1 MKAIR
6 RRFLDFFGV
15 GTDDQ
20 TDSRPSSVRFKCTA
34 QQVHSLRL
42 GRSLMG
48 TMYTGNEHEDE
59 SKELLPAA
67 AVEASDS
74 ELRLLLSTMPFLQV
88 LNADVEPLCPHDE
101 SRGEFLLSLV
111 WFLLG
116 LEQVRNVSH
125 KASS

>member
-1 MKAIR
+1 MCVTACALAAGSLSTAAMKAIR

-59 SKELLPAA
+59 SKVQFECF
-67 AVEASDS
+67 S
-74 ELRLLLSTMPFLQV
+74 
-88 LNADVEPLCPHDE
+88 NAC
-101 SRGEFLLSLV
+101 
-111 WFLLG
+111 
-116 LEQVRNVSH
+116 
-125 KASS
+125 